1 LPVSAPRS
9 QAVDDD
15 GEWNVPIAT
24 IDGRFVLNRDWDI
37 VQATAVLEHVDQEI
51 KTLQYNIPYR
61 RTQFIPDSRLGHFA
75 FAMSTCE
82 NYNPEYDLTLHLIAG
97 NTDGDG
103 FIGQLSTHLR
113 ARDGEHYETAFYPD
127 EECSD
132 SDYFTSYGIDEGI
145 CNFYD
150 IAVSCF
156 DQPGY
161 GPARLCEGGGSW
173 EASYPGYV
181 YHSVKQTRDGDF
193 IVAADGGSFVV
204 RRINS
209 LGSVRWTYDIILG
222 FNGRDGATDVAETI
236 DGNFIAVGL
245 VEDNSSSTAGPS
257 YDIYLVKLNQE
268 GEVVWD
274 ETIGSEGSSEIANAI
289 QETEDGDFV
298 ITGSL
303 DGELLVMGIDSDG
316 NEMWQNKIDVG
327 SGWSNGD
334 TIELIDGEY
343 VISGVSTGYNV
354 VLRTNESGDII
365 WQNDFGDF
373 ASSLFVLTRVGTQFV
388 AAGSARQDGSDDG
401 FVASINPDGSV
412 NWQHSFGDPGSAFY
426 SVTGTSDNGIVLTGF
441 TDSHMWLMRLDHDG
455 NLVWSR
461 EHYESS
467 AGYSVRQTFDG
478 GFIIAG
484 SVEMDGTYYA
494 WLVKTD
500 SEGNFE

>member
-1 LPVSAPRS
+1 
-9 QAVDDD
+9 
-15 GEWNVPIAT
+15 
-24 IDGRFVLNRDWDI
+24 
-37 VQATAVLEHVDQEI
+37 
-51 KTLQYNIPYR
+51 
-61 RTQFIPDSRLGHFA
+61 
-75 FAMSTCE
+75 
-82 NYNPEYDLTLHLIAG
+82 
-97 NTDGDG
+97 
-103 FIGQLSTHLR
+103 
-113 ARDGEHYETAFYPD
+113 
-127 EECSD
+127 
-132 SDYFTSYGIDEGI
+132 
-145 CNFYD
+145 
-150 IAVSCF
+150 
-156 DQPGY
+156 
-161 GPARLCEGGGSW
+161 
-173 EASYPGYV
+173 
-181 YHSVKQTRDGDF
+181 
-193 IVAADGGSFVV
+193 
-204 RRINS
+204 
-209 LGSVRWTYDIILG
+209 
-222 FNGRDGATDVAETI
+222 
-236 DGNFIAVGL
+236 
-245 VEDNSSSTAGPS
+245 
-257 YDIYLVKLNQE
+257 
-268 GEVVWD
+268 
-274 ETIGSEGSSEIANAI
+274 
-289 QETEDGDFV
+289 
-298 ITGSL
+298 
-303 DGELLVMGIDSDG
+303 
-316 NEMWQNKIDVG
+316 MWQNKIDVG